1 MKKSLHGSQI
11 RCRAPPFS
19 DVDAANQKS
28 EKEEI
33 QMATMK
39 RIPNYRKMYPTAS
52 EEVIEVL
59 RQGERRLR
67 YLEYDIKVE
76 RFVLD
81 ETKQVAFFIPSRE
94 DSLERLIEA
103 EEQFVDE
110 ETNVEEM
117 AIKTVM
123 VEQLRETMALLN
135 ADEIEMINALF
146 YQGFSERE
154 YARKVGIPQKTIN
167 DRKMRILHKLKKLL
181 ENQK

>member
-1 MKKSLHGSQI
+1 MKKSVQGSQL
-11 RCRAPPFS
+11 RCRAPPIS

-110 ETNVEEM
+110 EIDVEDE
-117 AIKTVM
+117 AINKVM
-123 VEQLRETMALLN
+123 VQKLKASLDLLT
-135 ADEIEMINALF
+135 ADEYDLILALF
-146 YQGFSERE
+146 FENKSVRE
-154 YARKVGIPQKTIN
+154 YAQSKGVYHNAIQK
-167 DRKMRILHKLKKLL
+167 KKLRILQKLKIFL
-181 ENQK
+181 EK

>member
-1 MKKSLHGSQI
+1 MLIK
-11 RCRAPPFS
+11 
-19 DVDAANQKS
+19 
-28 EKEEI
+28 
-33 QMATMK
+33 M
-39 RIPNYRKMYPTAS
+39 RIPDYEKKYPTAS
-52 EEVIEVL
+52 KEVINVL
-59 RQGERRLR
+59 KRSERKLR
-67 YLEYDIKVE
+67 YLEYDLKVE

-123 VEQLRETMALLN
+123 VEQLKETMALLS
-135 ADEIEMINALF
+135 ADEVEMINALF

>member
-1 MKKSLHGSQI
+1 MKKSLQSSQI

-19 DVDAANQKS
+19 DVDATNQKS

-110 ETNVEEM
+110 EIDVEDE
-117 AIKTVM
+117 AINKILI
-123 VEQLRETMALLN
+123 QKLRESLKCL
-135 ADEIEMINALF
+135 DSEEFDLINALF
-146 YQGFSERE
+146 FQGKTVRQLSTDSSVPVMTIQD
-154 YARKVGIPQKTIN
+154 RKVRVLK
-167 DRKMRILHKLKKLL
+167 KLKKILG
-181 ENQK
+181 N